1 MREPDSSP
9 RRQINVEAFNVNA
22 DVARR
27 RSPASSSFVA
37 AVLAAAL
44 TGVLA
49 AAPAAV
55 AGTGG
60 TFSSFAPEVRA
71 VECLRTCAGIDVA
84 RPGSL
89 VRISGDELASASAVI
104 FSGAAGPADDVRAA
118 VKESRKETLTV
129 TVPAGARSGPVVVVS
144 LDGLSSE
151 AKVTLSIDR
160 APLSS
165 SGGGSAAIEERI
177 ASKTVLFGG
186 QRKARL
192 TYLLRSGGPTT
203 LSVGLVRVKTGELV
217 RTWQPGVVTPGAA
230 RTVTWNGLDR
240 TGRVAADGSYRFRV
254 VAGTDG
260 GTTPASGGATPSG
273 GAKAA
278 RGADPSFTFLQHI
291 YPVRGPHDY
300 GTFTNR
306 FGGGRNHGGQDVL
319 SPCGTPLVAARGGKV
334 IVSGMENGG
343 GGNTVVID
351 GVGTDLV
358 YVYYHMRDTPLPK
371 VGDTVWTGQV
381 IGFVGSTG
389 SSTACHLH
397 FELHHGGQWYDDSRA
412 FDPLPSLKA
421 WDKLS

>member
-1 MREPDSSP
+1 
-9 RRQINVEAFNVNA
+9 VEAFNVNA
-22 DVARR
+22 DLARR
-27 RSPASSSFVA
+27 RSLASTSIVA
-37 AVLAAAL
+37 ALL
-44 TGVLA
+44 GGVLA

-55 AGTGG
+55 AGAGTGG
-60 TFSSFAPEVRA
+60 TFSSFPPEVDA
-71 VECLRTCAGIDVA
+71 VECLRDCAGIDVA

-89 VRISGDELASASAVI
+89 VRVTGDELATASTVI
-104 FSGAAGPADDVRAA
+104 FSGGAGSADDAKAVVTAA
-118 VKESRKETLTV
+118 RRETLTV

-144 LDGLSSE
+144 RDGLASE
-151 AKVTLSIDR
+151 AKVTLAIDR
-160 APLSS
+160 APLSG
-165 SGGGSAAIEERI
+165 SGGGTAAIEARI
-177 ASKTVLFGG
+177 ATRTVLYGG

-192 TYLLRSGGPTT
+192 TYLLKSGAPTT

-217 RTWQPGVVTPGAA
+217 RTWQPGVVAPGTA
-230 RTVTWNGLDR
+230 RTITWNGLDR
-240 TGRVAADGSYRFRV
+240 GGRVAADGAYRFRV
-254 VAGTDG
+254 VAGADAG
-260 GTTPASGGATPSG
+260 STPVAGGAAPSG
-273 GAKAA
+273 GARAA
-278 RGADPSFTFLQHI
+278 VADPSFTFLRHI
-291 YPVRGPHDY
+291 YPVRGAHDY
-300 GTFTNR
+300 GTFINR

-334 IVSGMENGG
+334 IVSGMESGG
-343 GGNTVVID
+343 GGNTVVVD

-397 FELHHGGQWYDDSRA
+397 FELHQGGQWYDDSRA